1 MNYKDFDKLNLKD
14 KIKFF
19 EENNIDFITK
29 GTAENILFK
38 EKDDKILTCFYDN
51 ERSDWA
57 ILNKLYDLGS
67 NFYVDYTVVN
77 ANGEYNESA
86 ALIPIKKLTTK
97 DILDYDDTENK
108 HLKTT
113 EALICL
119 RDYIVYFKE
128 RMRSSE
134 YHKKY
139 LDRFAMENFIR
150 NEINKISNEYNN
162 LKLKN
167 NNMSV
172 CSVISSVIYDSDDNI
187 HDTLFITGFII
198 KNVLIRDFKEYSET
212 NITKNSYEKKIFLS
226 IDGSIIEE

>member
-1 MNYKDFDKLNLKD
+1 MNYKDFDKLNLKE

-19 EENNIDFITK
+19 EENGINFIVKNT
-29 GTAENILFK
+29 TENVYFK
-38 EKDDKILTCFYDN
+38 EKDDKILICFYDN

-77 ANGEYNESA
+77 ANGEYDESA
-86 ALIPIKKLTTK
+86 DLIPIRKLTTK

-119 RDYIVYFKE
+119 NDYITYFKE
-128 RMRSSE
+128 KMIKSE
-134 YHKKY
+134 YYKKDLHKH
-139 LDRFAMENFIR
+139 AMENFIR
-150 NEINKISNEYNN
+150 DEINKISNEYTN

-167 NNMSV
+167 SNMAV

-198 KNVLIRDFKEYSET
+198 KNVLIRDFKEYLDT
-212 NITKNSYEKKIFLS
+212 NITKDSYEKKIFLS